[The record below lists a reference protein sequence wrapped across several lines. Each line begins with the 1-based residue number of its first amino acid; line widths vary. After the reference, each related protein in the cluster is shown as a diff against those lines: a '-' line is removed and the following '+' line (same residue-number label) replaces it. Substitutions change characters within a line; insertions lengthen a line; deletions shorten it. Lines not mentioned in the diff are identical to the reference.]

1 MTKRGVSINQ
11 KENYKTSDKYFEQV
25 DKMSE
30 DDFLVLRDAV
40 QRKRN
45 KEGYLEFENSEEVDK
60 TLEWSKK
67 EILRVLQENNN
78 DLPPPP
84 TEIHQVL

>member
-11 KENYKTSDKYFEQV
+11 KENYKTSDKYFEQI
-25 DKMSE
+25 DTLSE
-30 DDFLVLRDAV
+30 DDFLALRDAV

-78 DLPPPP
+78 DLPSPP

>member
-11 KENYKTSDKYFEQV
+11 KENYKTSDKYFEQI
-25 DKMSE
+25 DTLSE
-30 DDFLVLRDAV
+30 DDFLALRDAV

-60 TLEWSKK
+60 TLE
-67 EILRVLQENNN
+67 
-78 DLPPPP
+78 
-84 TEIHQVL
+84 